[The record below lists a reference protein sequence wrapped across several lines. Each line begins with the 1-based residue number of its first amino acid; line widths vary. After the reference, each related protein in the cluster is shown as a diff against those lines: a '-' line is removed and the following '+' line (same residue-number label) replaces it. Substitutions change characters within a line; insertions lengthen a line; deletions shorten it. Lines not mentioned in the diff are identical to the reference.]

1 MLKDFS
7 LSAAFVG
14 ILAAF
19 VGYASTFALILT
31 GLQAAGATADQAAT
45 GLMAVTLAMGVC
57 GIISSLV
64 ARLPIGV
71 AWSTPAA
78 ALLAGL
84 AVHPSGGFSDVV
96 GAFIVAGLLITASG
110 LWRPLGRAVANIPAH
125 LANAMIAGILFQ
137 LAVAPFEAL
146 GQSAVAVLPMI
157 LTWVVVSL
165 VARTWAM
172 PAALLAFVVTL
183 ILLGPQSP
191 STTLEI
197 TRLLPPLDFVL
208 PTFDLAI
215 SFGLGVPLFVVTMAG
230 QNIPGVAVM
239 KASGYEINPSPW
251 FTLTG
256 ISSILAAFWG
266 GIAVNLAAIT
276 AAMMAGEQSHRD
288 PKRRYWAGAMAG
300 GAYVVF
306 ALLTSA
312 VVALIGLAPLY
323 MVKALAG
330 LALIPAFMMA
340 MSRAASQADN
350 LDSAAITFIASASG
364 VSLFGVSGAFWGLVL
379 GFGVYIAR
387 QALARRAPS
396 ALE

>member
-1 MLKDFS
+1 
-7 LSAAFVG
+7 
-14 ILAAF
+14 
-19 VGYASTFALILT
+19 
-31 GLQAAGATADQAAT
+31 
-45 GLMAVTLAMGVC
+45 
-57 GIISSLV
+57 
-64 ARLPIGV
+64 
-71 AWSTPAA
+71 
-78 ALLAGL
+78 
-84 AVHPSGGFSDVV
+84 
-96 GAFIVAGLLITASG
+96 
-110 LWRPLGRAVANIPAH
+110 
-125 LANAMIAGILFQ
+125 
-137 LAVAPFEAL
+137 
-146 GQSAVAVLPMI
+146 
-157 LTWVVVSL
+157 
-165 VARTWAM
+165 M

-208 PTFDLAI
+208 PTFDLAM

-239 KASGYEINPSPW
+239 KANGFEINPSPW

-300 GAYVVF
+300 VAYVVF

-387 QALARRAPS
+387 QALARRA
-396 ALE
+396 